1 MRNKLKILILLVLA
15 TAVSCSTVLGAAVN
29 QYTSY
34 FRVSSVF
41 IPADEMTACS
51 VSIYIKDENG
61 SPLSGKTVTVS
72 ASLTGASVTQPGA
85 TDASGMCTAV
95 VKSRKLGECNITA
108 SCDAVAIKENY
119 IPNASFESGSGGD
132 ADSWA
137 EAGTH
142 TRNNEQHHG
151 STGWALKSLNTPQNA
166 TFSAMLNFPS
176 YSYFKM
182 SGWMYNSLTAG
193 SQYCDMNDSHLPP
206 SGDPESEDLSLFGTR
221 GLGAW
226 EYKED
231 TWYSASLTA
240 RNFRCVTDG
249 NNTGA
254 CWFDN
259 ARMERVPTVQFRAG
273 CLRLTAFSIGITVN
287 NPSAGIR
294 IEAQDFSG
302 TMDSA
307 DNGTA
312 VLQTSSPTGELS
324 VSRIT
329 WQNTGMIYLSSG
341 SGGFHYKDSVAGDYV
356 ITVSRSGM
364 MSDTIVISVLD
375 PSAYDS
381 ACLVSSPFAYVPAT
395 GTDSIT
401 IIVTVKDTFEY
412 PVAGITVTLS
422 TNRGLSYTSISA
434 NPQTSDST
442 GQCTWTL
449 SSVFT
454 GTDTVFFDCGKG
466 LYSNIYYDGFTLYG
480 EGSDGSPNWNI
491 QQGTWRVSDGTYC
504 GENSGDNDYF
514 AVGASGGDI
523 NWEDVTINA
532 KFRCASF
539 GEDWRD
545 SCRIGF
551 RYQDNNNGYTL
562 EFINGYDRAW
572 ISKKSQGVSTGD
584 PGVANPPLS
593 TNNGPIGH
601 KDGNWHKVRI
611 GLTGSHINVIF
622 DSAQIFDVTDNNY
635 KSVPA
640 LYYGKLMLSAHDYT
654 LDSVHST
661 KAYYDEIQVSPLTVI
676 FTGLADHL
684 AVSSSGISAG
694 NAGLITIESQD
705 TQGNKVSSFNGTATL
720 STSSPTGRFSLS
732 RTTWADTSIMEIANG
747 SGKIY
752 YYDSSSGNKTITIL
766 SILNPATSTLS
777 VLSTPARNTPS
788 VTIDQIHYLYCNLG
802 GSDQNVGVTHV
813 DVLPGDGVTTPTSM
827 GGISCRA
834 LRDDLAP
841 EYGNKY
847 MYFDVF
853 DGYIYNNTNSKWR
866 NVLVG
871 MRYYDKGTGNI
882 YLQYDGQGDTYE
894 QCSLVLQ
901 MQNSLTW
908 KNTCFVIDNPRFANR
923 QWCGTD
929 FRLYCPS
936 GNMYIARVTV
946 HRAPGQNIGPTRDL
960 TGELSFTTTDKLL
973 ITSNLFDWWVFDG
986 WNPLDDWDQ
995 DDNPPAG
1002 LGFGVHP
1009 KGLHPSNPVQVDY
1022 SAGAGNYA
1030 RCKSLAKRLIR
1041 DCILSGFDMIKPNY
1055 CGQSGDGFYLAW
1067 VKGIV
1072 SALEDLETEGYIVP
1086 TNRIPKVVQF
1096 IESYFSGEGELEY
1109 AGQKLDCTTER
1120 GKAIMYDK
1128 IRDFWSM
1135 IPTKWWGMVDNQPL
1149 IFLYGAFDVAASN
1162 QSTWDYIGQHFQQ
1175 DFGRR
1180 PFILY
1185 DWDSSSSNGN
1195 VTLENWHW
1203 GEGQIGPP
1211 NTSLKTPGTGAHY
1224 HDLYCR
1230 PSPRGGVRD
1239 PMNGEWARVGLD
1251 SNDLS
1256 KDGGWDGVLL
1266 HMLAN
1271 PSKHKICVATF
1282 NELAEGS
1289 GIQDSCEFGRKDL
1302 KDMAFY
1308 KRMWKC
1314 NPIRYKFSDL
1324 TSFAGGELT
1333 HQLSFFES
1341 PPVSVKP
1348 GQSFPVKIIVRN
1360 TGAVGWC
1367 NYTFHAAPNYS
1378 RGVVRL
1384 GCKQPVSAFA
1394 KMYESMAPG
1403 DTQVLVLNLTA
1414 PDSET
1419 TYTFKFDM
1427 HNFGQASPWFTDIDG
1442 GNSTLDAVISV
1453 TSSCSLPSQPVFT
1466 KIETSTEQVT
1476 LAWSAAQGP
1485 NPVKGYYVY
1494 YGVDPDTAYYFLDN
1508 FSAYGEKGSMLP
1520 VWEIQSG
1527 EWTVKTKDVYGYNWV
1542 NVNNGLLEGVNSGAD
1557 DSAPVGIV
1565 TGDPYAADY
1574 TLELKFKIVHT
1585 GTDDQDAVRIGFRF
1599 RDPKNCYSLDILPKT
1614 ASNNIRLIRI
1624 KNGEVTTLASYS
1636 KQLYENG
1643 IYWWQPLY
1651 SKSLCYKSWAYDVWH
1666 TVKITAQGAQITVWF
1681 DGTQAISYYDF
1692 TPVPKGRITLSARRH
1707 SLATHDSF
1715 FLFDDVKITPIG
1727 QGIWF
1732 LYKTT
1737 TDTSVVYSG
1746 LEIGKDFSFKVCAF
1760 DSSGN
1765 TGAFS
1770 GVWTTAVPTGLA
1782 ITTGQFRPEG
1792 CSFDTGYC

>member
-15 TAVSCSTVLGAAVN
+15 TAVSCSTVLEAAVN

-684 AVSSSGISAG
+684 AVSSSGISA
-694 NAGLITIESQD
+694 
-705 TQGNKVSSFNGTATL
+705 AT
-720 STSSPTGRFSLS
+720 
-732 RTTWADTSIMEIANG
+732 
-747 SGKIY
+747 
-752 YYDSSSGNKTITIL
+752 
-766 SILNPATSTLS
+766 
-777 VLSTPARNTPS
+777 
-788 VTIDQIHYLYCNLG
+788 
-802 GSDQNVGVTHV
+802 
-813 DVLPGDGVTTPTSM
+813 
-827 GGISCRA
+827 RA
-834 LRDDLAP
+834 L
-841 EYGNKY
+841 
-847 MYFDVF
+847 
-853 DGYIYNNTNSKWR
+853 
-866 NVLVG
+866 
-871 MRYYDKGTGNI
+871 
-882 YLQYDGQGDTYE
+882 
-894 QCSLVLQ
+894 
-901 MQNSLTW
+901 
-908 KNTCFVIDNPRFANR
+908 
-923 QWCGTD
+923 
-929 FRLYCPS
+929 
-936 GNMYIARVTV
+936 
-946 HRAPGQNIGPTRDL
+946 
-960 TGELSFTTTDKLL
+960 
-973 ITSNLFDWWVFDG
+973 
-986 WNPLDDWDQ
+986 
-995 DDNPPAG
+995 
-1002 LGFGVHP
+1002 
-1009 KGLHPSNPVQVDY
+1009 
-1022 SAGAGNYA
+1022 
-1030 RCKSLAKRLIR
+1030 
-1041 DCILSGFDMIKPNY
+1041 
-1055 CGQSGDGFYLAW
+1055 
-1067 VKGIV
+1067 
-1072 SALEDLETEGYIVP
+1072 
-1086 TNRIPKVVQF
+1086 
-1096 IESYFSGEGELEY
+1096 
-1109 AGQKLDCTTER
+1109 
-1120 GKAIMYDK
+1120 
-1128 IRDFWSM
+1128 
-1135 IPTKWWGMVDNQPL
+1135 
-1149 IFLYGAFDVAASN
+1149 
-1162 QSTWDYIGQHFQQ
+1162 
-1175 DFGRR
+1175 
-1180 PFILY
+1180 
-1185 DWDSSSSNGN
+1185 
-1195 VTLENWHW
+1195 
-1203 GEGQIGPP
+1203 
-1211 NTSLKTPGTGAHY
+1211 
-1224 HDLYCR
+1224 
-1230 PSPRGGVRD
+1230 
-1239 PMNGEWARVGLD
+1239 
-1251 SNDLS
+1251 
-1256 KDGGWDGVLL
+1256 
-1266 HMLAN
+1266 
-1271 PSKHKICVATF
+1271 
-1282 NELAEGS
+1282 
-1289 GIQDSCEFGRKDL
+1289 
-1302 KDMAFY
+1302 
-1308 KRMWKC
+1308 
-1314 NPIRYKFSDL
+1314 
-1324 TSFAGGELT
+1324 
-1333 HQLSFFES
+1333 
-1341 PPVSVKP
+1341 
-1348 GQSFPVKIIVRN
+1348 
-1360 TGAVGWC
+1360 
-1367 NYTFHAAPNYS
+1367 
-1378 RGVVRL
+1378 
-1384 GCKQPVSAFA
+1384 
-1394 KMYESMAPG
+1394 
-1403 DTQVLVLNLTA
+1403 
-1414 PDSET
+1414 
-1419 TYTFKFDM
+1419 
-1427 HNFGQASPWFTDIDG
+1427 
-1442 GNSTLDAVISV
+1442 
-1453 TSSCSLPSQPVFT
+1453 
-1466 KIETSTEQVT
+1466 
-1476 LAWSAAQGP
+1476 
-1485 NPVKGYYVY
+1485 
-1494 YGVDPDTAYYFLDN
+1494 
-1508 FSAYGEKGSMLP
+1508 
-1520 VWEIQSG
+1520 
-1527 EWTVKTKDVYGYNWV
+1527 
-1542 NVNNGLLEGVNSGAD
+1542 
-1557 DSAPVGIV
+1557 
-1565 TGDPYAADY
+1565 
-1574 TLELKFKIVHT
+1574 
-1585 GTDDQDAVRIGFRF
+1585 
-1599 RDPKNCYSLDILPKT
+1599 
-1614 ASNNIRLIRI
+1614 
-1624 KNGEVTTLASYS
+1624 
-1636 KQLYENG
+1636 
-1643 IYWWQPLY
+1643 
-1651 SKSLCYKSWAYDVWH
+1651 
-1666 TVKITAQGAQITVWF
+1666 
-1681 DGTQAISYYDF
+1681 
-1692 TPVPKGRITLSARRH
+1692 
-1707 SLATHDSF
+1707 
-1715 FLFDDVKITPIG
+1715 
-1727 QGIWF
+1727 
-1732 LYKTT
+1732 
-1737 TDTSVVYSG
+1737 
-1746 LEIGKDFSFKVCAF
+1746 
-1760 DSSGN
+1760 
-1765 TGAFS
+1765 
-1770 GVWTTAVPTGLA
+1770 
-1782 ITTGQFRPEG
+1782 
-1792 CSFDTGYC
+1792 